1 MVFDVKVLFAY
12 IYRLC
17 PTLGRDD
24 LHQKNQ
30 AHYPHYGAFGHRNP
44 SISTGS
50 YVLYR
55 MQAMLPNITDYLYR
69 TTTWLFLT
77 VILLFSYMLTQAAGS
92 GNPVVFLR
100 FVASLVMISAPILIY
115 SFLPLKRG
123 SQTNKVAVGM
133 VFGLFCCSIL
143 IYGPT
148 IQNLPFTRYQL
159 EANSFANLQTVRLLF
174 GSFILLQGLLWWQ
187 HRQATSTL
195 FSGWTQKLSVFWLG
209 VAITIIF
216 CAGLVMVSTL
226 FQEAASALGPAGVL
240 GLYLIVVL
248 QAFLIY
254 FPYYLIYH
262 VHHHYLFRQLLQD
275 RGILYYLLGGVAL
288 LLIFTPI
295 HAVFV
300 SLVPAAGTYYIHPA
314 GFIPELVNDI
324 NLSLS
329 FSIFLFSLPLIIIV
343 EWSRKERALSQLRA
357 EQATTELALLKEQ
370 INPHFFFNTLNNL
383 YAMSLTQE
391 VNTPETILK
400 LSGLMRFVIYKGKED
415 FVRLKEETGYL
426 QDYLD
431 LQTLRLHKEADLQF
445 TKAIA
450 YEESPIAP
458 MLLITLLENAFKHGI
473 EPAEEA
479 CFLHAHLEASEE
491 TITFSC
497 HNSRPPDLPPT
508 PPGIGLQNLRRRLE
522 LLYPER
528 HDLAF
533 RETAT
538 DFKATL
544 IIRL

>member
-1 MVFDVKVLFAY
+1 
-12 IYRLC
+12 
-17 PTLGRDD
+17 
-24 LHQKNQ
+24 
-30 AHYPHYGAFGHRNP
+30 
-44 SISTGS
+44 
-50 YVLYR
+50 
-55 MQAMLPNITDYLYR
+55 MQAALSNFADYLHR
-69 TTTWLFLT
+69 ATTWLFLT
-77 VILLFSYMLTQAAGS
+77 VILLFSYILTQAAGS
-92 GNPVVFLR
+92 GSPVVFLR
-100 FVASLVMISAPILIY
+100 FVASLVMISAPILAY
-115 SFLPLKRG
+115 SFLPLKLG
-123 SQTNKVAVGM
+123 SQANKVAVGV

-148 IQNLPFTRYQL
+148 IQNLTFTRYQL
-159 EANSFANLQTVRLLF
+159 EADSFSNLQSVRLLF
-174 GSFILLQGLLWWQ
+174 VAFILLQGLLWWQ

-195 FSGWTQKLSVFWLG
+195 FSGWAQKLNVLWLG
-209 VAITIIF
+209 IAITVIF
-216 CAGLVMVSTL
+216 CAGLVIVSTL
-226 FQEAASALGPAGVL
+226 FQEAAASLSAAGAL
-240 GLYLIVVL
+240 GLYLLVVV

-262 VHHHYLFRQLLQD
+262 VHHHYLFRQLLRD

-288 LLIFTPI
+288 LLIFTPL
-295 HAVFV
+295 HAAFV

-314 GFIPELVNDI
+314 GFIEELVNDI

-391 VNTPETILK
+391 VNTPETILN

-415 FVRLKEETGYL
+415 FVRLKEETSYL

-431 LQTLRLHKEADLQF
+431 LQSLRLHKEADLQF
-445 TKAIA
+445 AKVIA
-450 YEESPIAP
+450 NEELPIAP

-479 CFLHAHLEASEE
+479 CFLHAHLEAAEDV
-491 TITFSC
+491 IIFSC

-522 LLYPER
+522 LLYPE
-528 HDLAF
+528 HHELSLW
-533 RETAT
+533 ETAT
-538 DFKATL
+538 DFHATL